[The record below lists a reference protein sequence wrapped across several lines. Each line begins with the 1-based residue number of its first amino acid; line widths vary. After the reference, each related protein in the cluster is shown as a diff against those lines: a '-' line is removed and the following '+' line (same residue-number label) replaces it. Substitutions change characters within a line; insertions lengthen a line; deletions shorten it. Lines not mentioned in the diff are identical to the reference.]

1 MDKDYVLKKVMEC
14 MEEIRKYGVKRIGL
28 FGSYIRG
35 HQNAASDIDFVV
47 EFEEGKATFDNYLGL
62 SSFLEKL
69 FGRKVDLITPG
80 GIKSIR
86 VDEVRRSIE
95 ESVVYV
101 S

>member
-1 MDKDYVLKKVMEC
+1 
-14 MEEIRKYGVKRIGL
+14 MEEIIKYGVKRIGL
-28 FGSYIRG
+28 FGSYVSGR
-35 HQNAASDIDFVV
+35 QKVCSDIDFVV

-62 SSFLEKL
+62 SSFLEEL
-69 FGRKVDLITPG
+69 FGRRVELITLE

-86 VDEVRRSIE
+86 VDDVKKSIE

>member
-1 MDKDYVLKKVMEC
+1 MDKNYVMKKVREC

-28 FGSYIRG
+28 FGSCITGR
-35 HQNAASDIDFVV
+35 QKATSDIDFVV

-62 SSFLEKL
+62 SSFLEEL
-69 FGRKVDLITPG
+69 FGRRVDLITLE

-86 VDEVRRSIE
+86 VEDVKRSIE

-101 S
+101 